1 MTSENTSSDAFYDRL
16 WSQEWRSVNR
26 ASPLGAVRHRLVLRE
41 ARPWLKGRVR
51 VLDVGCGNGA
61 LLAEICARHP
71 EADVTGVDFSRAAFE
86 AAPPQL
92 AGRLLVGD
100 VAKLPE
106 LLDGKTFDLVLCC
119 EVLEH
124 VEDPAAVLAGIARV
138 AGEDAGIVITV
149 PARQRYWSSLDEA
162 AGHLTRFEPDAFR
175 QLLINAGLEP
185 RSLFTWGGPFGRLYY
200 RFARTVGANGVS
212 KAAGTRSGALASK
225 ALTSLFRLD
234 DFFTPHRGFQ
244 LVASAVRTPVRS

>member
-1 MTSENTSSDAFYDRL
+1 MTSDNPSSDAFYDRL
-16 WSQEWRSVNR
+16 WSREWRSVNR

-41 ARPWLKGRVR
+41 ARPWLQGRVR

-61 LLAEICARHP
+61 LLAEICAIHP
-71 EADVTGVDFSRAAFE
+71 EANVTGVDFSRAAFD

-100 VAKLPE
+100 VTKLPE
-106 LLDGKTFDLVLCC
+106 LLQGQSFDLVLCC

-124 VEDPAAVLAGIARV
+124 VEDPAAVLAGIAGV
-138 AGEDAGIVITV
+138 AREGAGIVITV

-162 AGHLTRFEPDAFR
+162 AGHLRRFEPDAFQR
-175 QLLINAGLEP
+175 LLMDAGLEP
-185 RSLFTWGGPFGRLYY
+185 RNLFTWGGPFGRVYY
-200 RFARTVGANGVS
+200 RLARMVGAGGVS
-212 KAAGTRSGALASK
+212 KAAGTRTGAIAAK

-234 DFFTPHRGFQ
+234 DLFAPHTGFQ
-244 LVASAVRTPVRS
+244 LVASAVRGSVRS